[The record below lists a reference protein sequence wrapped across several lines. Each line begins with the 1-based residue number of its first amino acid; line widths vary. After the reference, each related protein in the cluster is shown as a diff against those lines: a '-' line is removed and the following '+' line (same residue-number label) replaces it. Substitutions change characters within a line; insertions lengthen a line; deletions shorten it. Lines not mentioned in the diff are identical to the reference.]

1 MEKAY
6 DFKSNRMRR
15 MTMDLRFLGKVL
27 QGALIGLGAVLP
39 GISGGVLSVVFGVYR
54 PIMEFLSDPVH
65 KWRTHLPELFPYMI
79 GSAAGFLGVANLLSY
94 VLETYPEPSVC
105 VFVGLIV
112 GMLPSLWR
120 EAGEQGRTVGNV
132 ILSCVT
138 LVAMLS
144 LLFWLQN
151 SQNAVEP
158 GLLSFLFCGFAFALS
173 VIAPGMSF
181 STILMPLGLYTPFV
195 EGIGHVRPEVL
206 LPGVAGCVVTFIC
219 LAKLVNRLF
228 ERQYAVMFHGIFG
241 IVGAATVMTVPWG
254 SFATS
259 ADAASRNLFCMAAGI
274 VAALL
279 LEVMN
284 EKMACFPE
292 NETE

>member
-1 MEKAY
+1 
-6 DFKSNRMRR
+6 
-15 MTMDLRFLGKVL
+15 MDLRFLGKVL

-54 PIMEFLSDPVH
+54 PIMELLSDPVH
-65 KWRTHLPELFPYMI
+65 KWRIRLPGLFPYMI

-120 EAGEQGRTVGNV
+120 EAGEQGRNVGNV

-138 LVAMLS
+138 LVAMIS

-151 SQNAVEP
+151 SQNTVEP
-158 GLLSFLFCGFAFALS
+158 GFFSFLFCGFAFALS

-206 LPGVAGCVVTFIC
+206 FPGMAGCVVTFIC

-228 ERQYAVMFHGIFG
+228 ERHYALMFHGILG

-274 VAALL
+274 VAAILL
-279 LEVMN
+279 DFMN
-284 EKMACFPE
+284 EQLACFPE

>member
-1 MEKAY
+1 
-6 DFKSNRMRR
+6 
-15 MTMDLRFLGKVL
+15 MDLRFLGKVL

-54 PIMEFLSDPVH
+54 PIMELLSDPVH
-65 KWRTHLPELFPYMI
+65 KWRTHLPDLFPYMI

-120 EAGEQGRTVGNV
+120 EAGEQGRNVGNV

-151 SQNAVEP
+151 SKNTVEP
-158 GLLSFLFCGFAFALS
+158 GFFSFLFCGFAFALS

-228 ERQYAVMFHGIFG
+228 ERHYALMFHGILG

-274 VAALL
+274 VAEILL
-279 LEVMN
+279 DFMN
-284 EKMACFPE
+284 EKLACFPE

>member
-1 MEKAY
+1 
-6 DFKSNRMRR
+6 
-15 MTMDLRFLGKVL
+15 MDLRFLGKVL
-27 QGALIGLGAVLP
+27 QGALIGLGAGLP

-54 PIMEFLSDPVH
+54 PIMELLSDPVH

-112 GMLPSLWR
+112 GML
-120 EAGEQGRTVGNV
+120 
-132 ILSCVT
+132 
-138 LVAMLS
+138 S

-151 SQNAVEP
+151 SQNTVEP
-158 GLLSFLFCGFAFALS
+158 GFFSFLFCGFAFALS

-228 ERQYAVMFHGIFG
+228 ERQYALMFHGILG

-274 VAALL
+274 VTAILL
-279 LEVMN
+279 DFMN
-284 EKMACFPE
+284 EKLACFPE

>member
-1 MEKAY
+1 
-6 DFKSNRMRR
+6 MRR

-54 PIMEFLSDPVH
+54 PIMELLSDPVH
-65 KWRTHLPELFPYMI
+65 KWRTYLPELFPYMI

-120 EAGEQGRTVGNV
+120 EAGDQGRNVGNV

-151 SQNAVEP
+151 SQNTVEP
-158 GLLSFLFCGFAFALS
+158 GLSSFLFCGFAFALS

-195 EGIGHVRPEVL
+195 EGIGHMRPEVL

-228 ERQYAVMFHGIFG
+228 ERHYALMFHGIFG

-274 VAALL
+274 VAAILL
-279 LEVMN
+279 DFMN
-284 EKMACFPE
+284 EQLACFPE

>member
-1 MEKAY
+1 
-6 DFKSNRMRR
+6 
-15 MTMDLRFLGKVL
+15 MDIRFLLKVL

-54 PIMEFLSDPVH
+54 PIMELLADPVH
-65 KWRTHLPELFPYMI
+65 KWRTHLKVLFPYMI
-79 GSAAGFLGVANLLSY
+79 GSVAGFLGVANLLAY
-94 VLETYPEPSVC
+94 VLETYPDPSVC
-105 VFVGLIV
+105 VFVGLIC

-120 EAGEQGRTVGNV
+120 EAGAQGRKRGNV
-132 ILSCVT
+132 VISGVT
-138 LVAMLS
+138 FATMFF
-144 LLFWLQN
+144 LLFSLQT
-151 SQNAVEP
+151 SKTAVET
-158 GLLSFLFCGFAFALS
+158 GIGGYLFCGFAFALS

-181 STILMPLGLYTPFV
+181 STLLMPLGLYTPFV
-195 EGIGHVRPEVL
+195 EGIGHLHPEVL
-206 LPGVAGCVVTFIC
+206 IPGITGCVVTFVC

-228 ERQYAVMFHGIFG
+228 DMHYAGMFHGIFG
-241 IVGAATVMTVPWG
+241 IISAATVMTVPWN
-254 SFATS
+254 SFAAS
-259 ADAASRNLFCMAAGI
+259 PENASRNLFCMAAGI

>member
-1 MEKAY
+1 
-6 DFKSNRMRR
+6 
-15 MTMDLRFLGKVL
+15 MDLRFLGKVL

-54 PIMEFLSDPVH
+54 PIMELLSDPVH

-120 EAGEQGRTVGNV
+120 EAGEQGRNVGNV

-151 SQNAVEP
+151 SQNTVEP
-158 GLLSFLFCGFAFALS
+158 GFFSFLFCGFAFALS

-195 EGIGHVRPEVL
+195 EGIGHVRLEVL

-228 ERQYAVMFHGIFG
+228 ERQYAVMFHGILG

-274 VAALL
+274 VTAILL
-279 LEVMN
+279 DFMN
-284 EKMACFPE
+284 ENWHVFPKMRQ
-292 NETE
+292 NKM

>member
-1 MEKAY
+1 
-6 DFKSNRMRR
+6 
-15 MTMDLRFLGKVL
+15 MDLRFLGKVL

-54 PIMEFLSDPVH
+54 PIMELLSDPVH

-120 EAGEQGRTVGNV
+120 EAGEQGRNVGNV

-151 SQNAVEP
+151 SQNTVEP
-158 GLLSFLFCGFAFALS
+158 GFFSFLFCGFAFALS

-274 VAALL
+274 VAAILL
-279 LEVMN
+279 DFMN
-284 EKMACFPE
+284 EKLASFPE

>member
-1 MEKAY
+1 
-6 DFKSNRMRR
+6 
-15 MTMDLRFLGKVL
+15 MDLRFLGKVL

-54 PIMEFLSDPVH
+54 PIMELLSDPVH

>member
-1 MEKAY
+1 
-6 DFKSNRMRR
+6 
-15 MTMDLRFLGKVL
+15 MDLRFLGKVL

-54 PIMEFLSDPVH
+54 PIMELLSDPVH
-65 KWRTHLPELFPYMI
+65 KWRTHLPRLLPYMI

-94 VLETYPEPSVC
+94 VLETYPEQSVC
-105 VFVGLIV
+105 VFVGLIS

-120 EAGEQGRTVGNV
+120 EAGEQGRTGENRIVSG
-132 ILSCVT
+132 VT
-138 LVAMLS
+138 FAAMIF
-144 LLFWLQN
+144 LLFSLQT
-151 SQNAVEP
+151 SKTAVEP
-158 GLLSFLFCGFAFALS
+158 GLGAYLFCGFALALS

-181 STILMPLGLYTPFV
+181 STLLMPLGLYTSFV
-195 EGIGHVRPEVL
+195 EGIGHLRPEVL
-206 LPGVAGCVVTFIC
+206 IPGMTGCVVTFVC
-219 LAKLVNRLF
+219 LARLVNRLL
-228 ERQYAVMFHGIFG
+228 EKQYAGMSHGIFG
-241 IVGAATVMTVPWG
+241 IISAATVMTVPWN

-259 ADAASRNLFCMAAGI
+259 PETASRNLFCMAAGI

>member
-1 MEKAY
+1 M
-6 DFKSNRMRR
+6 
-15 MTMDLRFLGKVL
+15 
-27 QGALIGLGAVLP
+27 LIGLGAVLP
-39 GISGGVLSVVFGVYR
+39 GISGGVLCVVFGIYKT
-54 PIMEFLSDPVH
+54 IMEFLADPFH
-65 KWRTHLPELFPYMI
+65 TYKTHLPGLMPVII
-79 GSAAGFLGVANLLSY
+79 GGAAGFLGIANILSFF
-94 VLETYPEPSVC
+94 LEKYPAPSIC

-120 EAGEQGRTVGNV
+120 EAGEQGRNVGNV

-138 LVAMLS
+138 FVAMLS

-151 SQNAVEP
+151 SQNTVEP
-158 GLLSFLFCGFAFALS
+158 GFFSFLFCGFAFALS

-195 EGIGHVRPEVL
+195 EGIGHVRLEVL

-228 ERQYAVMFHGIFG
+228 ERQYALMFHGIIG

-274 VAALL
+274 VAAILL
-279 LEVMN
+279 DFMN
-284 EKMACFPE
+284 EKLACFPE

>member
-54 PIMEFLSDPVH
+54 PIMELLSDPVH

-120 EAGEQGRTVGNV
+120 EAGEQGRNVGNV

-151 SQNAVEP
+151 SQNTVEP

-206 LPGVAGCVVTFIC
+206 FPGVAGCVVTFIC

-228 ERQYAVMFHGIFG
+228 ERHYALMFHGILG
-241 IVGAATVMTVPWG
+241 IVGAATVMTVPW
-254 SFATS
+254 
-259 ADAASRNLFCMAAGI
+259 
-274 VAALL
+274 AALQHRRMRHPGICSAWRREL
-279 LEVMN
+279 WRQYSWIL
-284 EKMACFPE
+284 
-292 NETE
+292 

>member
-1 MEKAY
+1 
-6 DFKSNRMRR
+6 
-15 MTMDLRFLGKVL
+15 MDLRFLGKVL
-27 QGALIGLGAVLP
+27 QGALIGLGAVFP

-54 PIMEFLSDPVH
+54 PIMELLSDPVH
-65 KWRTHLPELFPYMI
+65 KWRIRLPGLFPYMI

-120 EAGEQGRTVGNV
+120 EAGEQGRNVGNV

-151 SQNAVEP
+151 FQNTVEP
-158 GLLSFLFCGFAFALS
+158 GLFSFLFCGFAFALS

-195 EGIGHVRPEVL
+195 EGIGHMRPEVL

-228 ERQYAVMFHGIFG
+228 ERHYAVMFHGILG

-274 VAALL
+274 VAAILL
-279 LEVMN
+279 DFMN
-284 EKMACFPE
+284 EQLACFPE

>member
-1 MEKAY
+1 
-6 DFKSNRMRR
+6 

-54 PIMEFLSDPVH
+54 PIMELLSDPVH

-120 EAGEQGRTVGNV
+120 EAGEQGRNVGNV

-138 LVAMLS
+138 FVA
-144 LLFWLQN
+144 
-151 SQNAVEP
+151 
-158 GLLSFLFCGFAFALS
+158 
-173 VIAPGMSF
+173 
-181 STILMPLGLYTPFV
+181 ILAAEFPKYRG
-195 EGIGHVRPEVL
+195 
-206 LPGVAGCVVTFIC
+206 A
-219 LAKLVNRLF
+219 
-228 ERQYAVMFHGIFG
+228 GIFQLFVLRLCLCS
-241 IVGAATVMTVPWG
+241 VGDRSGHELFNNIDALGTVYALCGRDRSCETGG
-254 SFATS
+254 S
-259 ADAASRNLFCMAAGI
+259 ASGSSRVRGDFHLSGKTGKPA
-274 VAALL
+274 V
-279 LEVMN
+279 
-284 EKMACFPE
+284 
-292 NETE
+292 

>member
-1 MEKAY
+1 
-6 DFKSNRMRR
+6 
-15 MTMDLRFLGKVL
+15 MDLRFLGKVL
-27 QGALIGLGAVLP
+27 QGVLIGLGAVLP

-54 PIMEFLSDPVH
+54 PIMELLSDPVH

-151 SQNAVEP
+151 SQKYR
-158 GLLSFLFCGFAFALS
+158 GTGTFKLFC
-173 VIAPGMSF
+173 
-181 STILMPLGLYTPFV
+181 
-195 EGIGHVRPEVL
+195 
-206 LPGVAGCVVTFIC
+206 
-219 LAKLVNRLF
+219 
-228 ERQYAVMFHGIFG
+228 
-241 IVGAATVMTVPWG
+241 
-254 SFATS
+254 S
-259 ADAASRNLFCMAAGI
+259 ADLPLHCR
-274 VAALL
+274 
-279 LEVMN
+279 
-284 EKMACFPE
+284 
-292 NETE
+292 

>member
-1 MEKAY
+1 
-6 DFKSNRMRR
+6 
-15 MTMDLRFLGKVL
+15 MDLRFLGKVL

-54 PIMEFLSDPVH
+54 PIMELLSDPVH
-65 KWRTHLPELFPYMI
+65 KWRIRLPGLFPYMI
-79 GSAAGFLGVANLLSY
+79 GSAAGFFGVANLLSY
-94 VLETYPEPSVC
+94 ILETYPEPS

-120 EAGEQGRTVGNV
+120 EAGEQGRTVENV

-138 LVAMLS
+138 LVAMIS

-151 SQNAVEP
+151 SQNTVEP
-158 GLLSFLFCGFAFALS
+158 GFFSFLFCGFAFALS

-195 EGIGHVRPEVL
+195 EGIGHMRPEVL

-228 ERQYAVMFHGIFG
+228 ERHYAVMFHGILG

-274 VAALL
+274 VAAILL
-279 LEVMN
+279 DFMN
-284 EKMACFPE
+284 EQLACFPE

>member
-1 MEKAY
+1 
-6 DFKSNRMRR
+6 
-15 MTMDLRFLGKVL
+15 MDLRFLGKVL

-54 PIMEFLSDPVH
+54 PIMELLSDPVH

-120 EAGEQGRTVGNV
+120 EAGDQGRNVGNV

-151 SQNAVEP
+151 SQNTVEP
-158 GLLSFLFCGFAFALS
+158 GLSSFLFCGFAFALS

-195 EGIGHVRPEVL
+195 EGIGHMRPEVL

-228 ERQYAVMFHGIFG
+228 ERHYALMFHGILG

-274 VAALL
+274 VAAILL
-279 LEVMN
+279 DFMN
-284 EKMACFPE
+284 EQLACFPE

>member
-1 MEKAY
+1 
-6 DFKSNRMRR
+6 
-15 MTMDLRFLGKVL
+15 MDLRFLGKVL

-54 PIMEFLSDPVH
+54 PIMELLSDPVH

-105 VFVGLIV
+105 VFVGVIV

-120 EAGEQGRTVGNV
+120 EAGEQGRTMGNV

-151 SQNAVEP
+151 SQNTVEP
-158 GLLSFLFCGFAFALS
+158 GFFSFLFCGFAFALS

-195 EGIGHVRPEVL
+195 EGI
-206 LPGVAGCVVTFIC
+206 C

-228 ERQYAVMFHGIFG
+228 ERHYALMFHGIFG
-241 IVGAATVMTVPWG
+241 IVSAATVMTVPWG

-274 VAALL
+274 VTAILL
-279 LEVMN
+279 DFMN
-284 EKMACFPE
+284 EKLACFPE

>member
-1 MEKAY
+1 
-6 DFKSNRMRR
+6 
-15 MTMDLRFLGKVL
+15 MDLRFLGKVL

-54 PIMEFLSDPVH
+54 PIMELLSDPVH
-65 KWRTHLPELFPYMI
+65 KWRTHLRELFPYMI

-120 EAGEQGRTVGNV
+120 EAGEQGRTVENV

-138 LVAMLS
+138 LVAMIS

-151 SQNAVEP
+151 SQNTVEP
-158 GLLSFLFCGFAFALS
+158 GFFSFLFCGFAFALS

-195 EGIGHVRPEVL
+195 EGIGHMRPEVL

-228 ERQYAVMFHGIFG
+228 ERHYAVMFHGILG

-259 ADAASRNLFCMAAGI
+259 ADAASWNLFCMAAGI
-274 VAALL
+274 VAAILL
-279 LEVMN
+279 DFMN
-284 EKMACFPE
+284 EQLACFPE

>member
-1 MEKAY
+1 
-6 DFKSNRMRR
+6 
-15 MTMDLRFLGKVL
+15 MDLRFLGKVL

-54 PIMEFLSDPVH
+54 PIMELLSDPVH

-120 EAGEQGRTVGNV
+120 EAGEQGRNVGNV

-151 SQNAVEP
+151 SQNTVEP
-158 GLLSFLFCGFAFALS
+158 GFFSFLFCGFAFALS

-195 EGIGHVRPEVL
+195 EGIGHVRLEVL

-228 ERQYAVMFHGIFG
+228 ERQYAVMFHGILG

-274 VAALL
+274 VAAILL
-279 LEVMN
+279 DFMN
-284 EKMACFPE
+284 EKLACFPV

>member
-1 MEKAY
+1 
-6 DFKSNRMRR
+6 
-15 MTMDLRFLGKVL
+15 MDIRFLGKVL

-54 PIMEFLSDPVH
+54 PIMELLSDPVH
-65 KWRTHLPELFPYMI
+65 KWRNHLPGLFPYII
-79 GSAAGFLGVANLLSY
+79 GSAAGFFGVANLLAY
-94 VLETYPEPSVC
+94 ILETYPEPSVC

-120 EAGEQGRTVGNV
+120 EAGEQGRTVENV

-151 SQNAVEP
+151 SQNTVEP
-158 GLLSFLFCGFAFALS
+158 GLVSFLFCGFAFALS

-195 EGIGHVRPEVL
+195 EGIGHLRPEVL
-206 LPGVAGCVVTFIC
+206 IPGMTGCVVTFVC
-219 LAKLVNRLF
+219 LARLVNRLF
-228 ERQYAVMFHGIFG
+228 EKQYAGMFHGIFG
-241 IVGAATVMTVPWG
+241 IISAATVMTVPWN

-259 ADAASRNLFCMAAGI
+259 PETASRNLFCMAAGI
-274 VAALL
+274 VAAILL
-279 LEVMN
+279 DFMN
-284 EKMACFPE
+284 EKLACFPE

>member
-1 MEKAY
+1 
-6 DFKSNRMRR
+6 
-15 MTMDLRFLGKVL
+15 MDLRFLGKVL
-27 QGALIGLGAVLP
+27 QGALIGLGAVFP

-54 PIMEFLSDPVH
+54 PIMELLSDPVH
-65 KWRTHLPELFPYMI
+65 KWRIRLPGLFPYMI

-120 EAGEQGRTVGNV
+120 EAGEQGRNVGNV

-151 SQNAVEP
+151 FQNTVEP
-158 GLLSFLFCGFAFALS
+158 GFFSFLFCGFAFALS

-195 EGIGHVRPEVL
+195 EGIGHMRPEVL

-228 ERQYAVMFHGIFG
+228 ERHYAVMFHGILG

-274 VAALL
+274 VAAILL
-279 LEVMN
+279 DFMN
-284 EKMACFPE
+284 EQLACFPE

>member
-1 MEKAY
+1 
-6 DFKSNRMRR
+6 
-15 MTMDLRFLGKVL
+15 MDLRFLGKVL

-54 PIMEFLSDPVH
+54 PIMELLSDPVH

-120 EAGEQGRTVGNV
+120 EAGDQGRNVGNV

-138 LVAMLS
+138 LVAMFS

-151 SQNAVEP
+151 SQNTVEP
-158 GLLSFLFCGFAFALS
+158 GLSSFLFCGFAFALS

-195 EGIGHVRPEVL
+195 EGIGHMRPEVL

-228 ERQYAVMFHGIFG
+228 ERHYALMFHGIFG

-274 VAALL
+274 VAAILL
-279 LEVMN
+279 DFMN
-284 EKMACFPE
+284 EQLACFPE

>member
-1 MEKAY
+1 
-6 DFKSNRMRR
+6 
-15 MTMDLRFLGKVL
+15 MDLRFLGKVL

-54 PIMEFLSDPVH
+54 PIMELLSDPVH
-65 KWRTHLPELFPYMI
+65 KWRTYLPELFPYMI

-120 EAGEQGRTVGNV
+120 EAGDQGRNVGNV

-151 SQNAVEP
+151 SQNTVEP
-158 GLLSFLFCGFAFALS
+158 GLSSFLFCGFAFALS

-195 EGIGHVRPEVL
+195 EGIGHMRPEVL

-219 LAKLVNRLF
+219 LAKLVKRLF
-228 ERQYAVMFHGIFG
+228 ERHYALMFHGIFG

-274 VAALL
+274 VAAILL
-279 LEVMN
+279 DFMN
-284 EKMACFPE
+284 EQLACFPE

>member
-1 MEKAY
+1 
-6 DFKSNRMRR
+6 
-15 MTMDLRFLGKVL
+15 MDLRFLGKVL

-54 PIMEFLSDPVH
+54 PIMELLSDPVH
-65 KWRTHLPELFPYMI
+65 KWRIRLPGLFPYMI

-94 VLETYPEPSVC
+94 VLVTYPEPSVC

-120 EAGEQGRTVGNV
+120 EAGEQGRNVGNV

-151 SQNAVEP
+151 SQNTVEP
-158 GLLSFLFCGFAFALS
+158 GFFSFLFCGFAFALS

-228 ERQYAVMFHGIFG
+228 ERHYALMFHGIFG

-274 VAALL
+274 VTAILL
-279 LEVMN
+279 DFMN
-284 EKMACFPE
+284 EQLACFPE

>member
-1 MEKAY
+1 
-6 DFKSNRMRR
+6 
-15 MTMDLRFLGKVL
+15 MDIRFLGKVL

-54 PIMEFLSDPVH
+54 PIMELLSDPVH

-120 EAGEQGRTVGNV
+120 EAGEQGRNVGNV

-138 LVAMLS
+138 LVAMIS

-151 SQNAVEP
+151 SQNTVEP
-158 GLLSFLFCGFAFALS
+158 GFFSFLFCGFAFALS

-195 EGIGHVRPEVL
+195 EGIGHMRPEVL

-228 ERQYAVMFHGIFG
+228 ERHYALMFHGIFG

-274 VAALL
+274 VAAILL
-279 LEVMN
+279 DFMN
-284 EKMACFPE
+284 EQLACFPE